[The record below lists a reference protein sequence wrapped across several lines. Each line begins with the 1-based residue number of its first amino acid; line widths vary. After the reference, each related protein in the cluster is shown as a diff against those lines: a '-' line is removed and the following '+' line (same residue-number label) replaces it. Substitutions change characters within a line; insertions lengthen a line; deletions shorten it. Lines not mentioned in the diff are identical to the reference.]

1 MSKPTGVTWLE
12 EQTGEKLERTTETT
26 PGRHLSIRVPMS
38 LADELEIEAQAHG
51 ESVSQAARRLLM
63 ESLRRRRDPGQEEID
78 AAIATLEALR
88 KRL

>member
-1 MSKPTGVTWLE
+1 MTKPTGVTWLE
-12 EQTGEKLERTTETT
+12 QETGEKLDRATEPA

-38 LADELEIEAQAHG
+38 LAEELEIEANAHD
-51 ESVSQAARRLLM
+51 ETVSQAARRLLM
-63 ESLRRRRDPGQEEID
+63 ESLCRRREPGQEEID